1 MTWTGW
7 TRRASGTS
15 ARILTSDPGARVVN
29 WQAVFRDHWL
39 YKVGAF
45 FIVFLLWL
53 DLTAGERQSQ
63 EVLTRLVIDVRD
75 SAWVLLDAPNE
86 VATTFQGRNRDLLA
100 LIGGDPEVRIGIPE
114 VTGSVMR
121 VNLDAEQVV
130 YDRELGVRATLV
142 VPASVELQF
151 EQLAERRVPVI
162 ADLVTVPAMGY
173 TVMRPLLVEPDSVTV
188 RGGASQVEAIR
199 QITTRRVSLEDLQ
212 HAVMR
217 DVPLEVPTGMRGI
230 ELDPPSVL
238 VTVPVDSLVVRQ
250 VRIPVRATGAAAG
263 RVRLQP
269 DSVDVVVRGAAA
281 AVRRQLDSVSWA
293 TVQVETVPLG
303 PHLAPVTVELTS
315 GGFVSASPRPE
326 EVTVRP
332 EGS

>member
-1 MTWTGW
+1 M
-7 TRRASGTS
+7 
-15 ARILTSDPGARVVN
+15 N

-39 YKVGAF
+39 YKLGAV

-63 EVLTRLVIDVRD
+63 EVVTRLVIDVQD
-75 SAWVLLDAPNE
+75 SAWVLVAAPSE

-100 LIGGDPEVRIGIPE
+100 LINGDPELRIGIRE
-114 VTGSVMR
+114 VTGPVMR
-121 VNLDAEQVV
+121 VNLNPDQVV
-130 YDRELGVRATLV
+130 YDREMGVRATLV
-142 VPASVELQF
+142 VPTSVELQL

-162 ADLVTVPAMGY
+162 ADLVTVPAMGF

-188 RGGASQVEAIR
+188 RGGASEVEAIR
-199 QITTRRVSLEDLQ
+199 QVTTRRVSLEELQ
-212 HAVMR
+212 YAVMR
-217 DVPLEVPTGMRGI
+217 DVPLEVPAGARGI

-250 VRIPVRATGAAAG
+250 VRLPLRATGAAAG

-293 TVQVETVPLG
+293 TVQVETVPSG
-303 PHLAPVTVELTS
+303 PELAAVVVELTT

-332 EGS
+332 EGN

>member
-1 MTWTGW
+1 
-7 TRRASGTS
+7 
-15 ARILTSDPGARVVN
+15 VN
-29 WQAVFRDHWL
+29 WQAVLLNHWP
-39 YKVGAF
+39 YKLGAF

-63 EVLTRLVIDVRD
+63 EVLVRLVIDVQD
-75 SAWVLLDAPNE
+75 SAWVLLDAPRE

-100 LIGGDPEVRIGIPE
+100 LIGNDPEVRIGIRE
-114 VTGSVMR
+114 VTGPVMR
-121 VNLDAEQVV
+121 VNLDPDQVV
-130 YDRELGVRATLV
+130 YDRDQGVRATLV
-142 VPASVELQF
+142 VPTSIELQL

-162 ADLVTVPAMGY
+162 ADLVTVPAMGF
-173 TVMRPLLVEPDSVTV
+173 TVMRPLLVEPDSVTI
-188 RGGASQVEAIR
+188 RGGASQVETIR
-199 QITTRRVSLEDLQ
+199 QVSTRRVSLEELQ

-217 DVPLEVPTGMRGI
+217 DVPLEVPAGTRGI
-230 ELDPPSVL
+230 QIYPPSVL

-250 VRIPVRATGAAAG
+250 VRLPVRATGSAAG

-281 AVRRQLDSVSWA
+281 AVQRQLDSVSWV
-293 TVQVETVPLG
+293 TVQVDAVPTG
-303 PHLAPVTVELTS
+303 PQLAPVVVELST
-315 GGFVSASPRPE
+315 GGLVSASSRPE

>member
-1 MTWTGW
+1 M
-7 TRRASGTS
+7 
-15 ARILTSDPGARVVN
+15 N
-29 WQAVFRDHWL
+29 WQAVFLDHWP
-39 YKVGAF
+39 YKLGAF

-63 EVLTRLVIDVRD
+63 EVVTRLVIDVQD
-75 SAWVLLDAPNE
+75 SAWVLLDAPGE

-100 LIGGDPEVRIGIPE
+100 LIGNDPEVRIGVRE
-114 VTGSVMR
+114 VTGPVMR
-121 VNLDAEQVV
+121 VNLDPDQVV
-130 YDRELGVRATLV
+130 YDRDQGVRATLV
-142 VPASVELQF
+142 VPTSIELQL

-162 ADLVTVPAMGY
+162 PDLVTVPAMGF

-188 RGGASQVEAIR
+188 RGGASQVESIR
-199 QITTRRVSLEDLQ
+199 QVVTRRVSLEELQ

-217 DVPLEVPTGMRGI
+217 DVPLEVPAGVRGI
-230 ELDPPSVL
+230 KLDPPSVL

-250 VRIPVRATGAAAG
+250 VRLPIRATGAAAG

-293 TVQVETVPLG
+293 TVQVDAVPTG
-303 PHLAPVTVELTS
+303 PRLAPVVVELST